1 MKTTT
6 MMLLSLA
13 ALPASAMAQMSQPMS
28 SGQTT
33 SSGQPMSSGQMSSGQ
48 AMSSDPSMASTAA
61 LSPDDYV
68 MQAGASDLFEKTS
81 SKLVLGSKDP
91 KVRQFAQQ
99 MIKDHTTSTN
109 QVKAAAM
116 KDQVK
121 VMPPKLNSMQ
131 ADMVAQLRA
140 ATGTARDQLYM
151 QQQAQSH
158 QMALQLQ
165 QGYAANGSAT
175 NLKAAA
181 AGIVPVVQNHIAMLG
196 SGSTSG
202 M

>member
-1 MKTTT
+1 MKIKLIT
-6 MMLLSLA
+6 MLTVA
-13 ALPASAMAQMSQPMS
+13 ALPGAALAQMTGGQTMPSGQSKPAGPGMS
-28 SGQTT
+28 SSD
-33 SSGQPMSSGQMSSGQ
+33 SSMMA
-48 AMSSDPSMASTAA
+48 AMT
-61 LSPDDYV
+61 PDDYV

-81 SKLVLGSKDP
+81 SKLVANSKDP
-91 KVRQFAQQ
+91 KVRQYAAM

-116 KDQVK
+116 KDKVK

-131 ADMVAQLRA
+131 ADMIAQLRA
-140 ATGTARDQLYM
+140 TTGTARDQLYM